1 MDMFGKICRHHRKE
15 RLEITKIGKFE
26 SDLLKAKK
34 DTAPQNSRN
43 FTDVCMVGEGG
54 GGTNL
59 SPTIQ
64 TSINFRNFAE
74 LHLCSLVKTYH
85 FQIRQL
91 YYFWGALFRGVDR
104 FSLNGPYKKLKK
116 NREKVFFPQHI
127 GPVLLLKTIFRH
139 WNCFLSPVA
148 TDGEDG
154 HGLRFEKIGPTF

>member
-54 GGTNL
+54 RGGGGTNL

-91 YYFWGALFRGVDR
+91 YYF
-104 FSLNGPYKKLKK
+104 
-116 NREKVFFPQHI
+116 
-127 GPVLLLKTIFRH
+127 
-139 WNCFLSPVA
+139 
-148 TDGEDG
+148 
-154 HGLRFEKIGPTF
+154 